1 MTGRTLMEFT
11 RRRQQAHPWDTPPMD
26 VTDVSG
32 QVSWLAGHCL
42 CLAFPVVHTS
52 GMERHRL
59 AVHSCGG
66 SAGLDALWSI
76 APASLLASEPLATR
90 KTLTFEDL
98 LGAAG
103 KSRMRAHHA
112 QAWNFFPRGAF
123 QLSPASCPSSVPRR
137 GRDSPKPQMRADA
150 EPSRHAQMLQV
161 SVLTAKKCRFHAP
174 RGQDANQRVA

>member
-1 MTGRTLMEFT
+1 
-11 RRRQQAHPWDTPPMD
+11 MD

-66 SAGLDALWSI
+66 SAGLDPRWSI
-76 APASLLASEPLATR
+76 APASLLASEPHATR
-90 KTLTFEDL
+90 KTLTAGDW

-103 KSRMRAHHA
+103 KSRMRGHDA
-112 QAWNFFPRGAF
+112 QAWNFFPAAHLGFR
-123 QLSPASCPSSVPRR
+123 LPPAPRSSRRR

>member
-1 MTGRTLMEFT
+1 MLE
-11 RRRQQAHPWDTPPMD
+11 QAHPWDTPPMD

-66 SAGLDALWSI
+66 SAGLDLFWSI
-76 APASLLASEPLATR
+76 APASLLASEPHATR
-90 KTLTFEDL
+90 KTLTL
-98 LGAAG
+98 RNWRGG
-103 KSRMRAHHA
+103 GMKSMARVLHA
-112 QAWNFFPRGAF
+112 QAGIGGWNFFRCRAF
-123 QLSPASCPSSVPRR
+123 HRPPLPCVLFAKRR
-137 GRDSPKPQMRADA
+137 ERDSPKPQMRANA
-150 EPSRHAQMLQV
+150 APSRPVDMLQV